1 MIHIDCFMARFVLY
15 FQNAITEEAHKT
27 ALTYIRYRLRACWLL
42 FQISSTTMIT
52 EKRNVAFPKFGDKME
67 NCFYIHP
74 LYLSYSYL
82 KYTTTCRG
90 VNPRLF
96 ANRSRSVL
104 DGYLFSSN
112 ASERLRNCAAL
123 N

>member
-1 MIHIDCFMARFVLY
+1 
-15 FQNAITEEAHKT
+15 
-27 ALTYIRYRLRACWLL
+27 
-42 FQISSTTMIT
+42 MIT
-52 EKRNVAFPKFGDKME
+52 EIKKTNVAFPKFGDKIE
-67 NCFYIHP
+67 KISFSIYP